1 MIKTVLAKTHAART
15 YALAVTLAIVG
26 ARYVPGNDGSVI
38 LPVVAGILGLP
49 LPAVEADAVKVAKV
63 AEKVA
68 PEVAKVAPALAPATS
83 AVDSAAEAVT
93 SLAR

>member
-26 ARYVPGNDGSVI
+26 ARYVPGNDGAVI

-68 PEVAKVAPALAPATS
+68 PEVAKVAPALVPVTV

-93 SLAR
+93 SLAK